1 MIAQRSLN
9 ADPVVELDSVR
20 IVYGMRVIQESM
32 SFSIEPGEFVAVLG
46 PNGAGK
52 STLLKLLL
60 GLIHQQAGKVSV
72 LGHEPHRGSALIGYT
87 PQFRTLETDFAV
99 RGRDVVGFGL
109 DGHRFGPGWP
119 SRRRTALVDKAIAEV
134 HAEAYADA
142 PIGELSG
149 GERQRLLIAQA
160 LLTSPRLLLL
170 DEPLS
175 NLDIARAQEII
186 TLVDR
191 LRRERN
197 IAVLLVT
204 HDVNPLLPY
213 VSRVLYMA
221 GGRSAIGTPKEVI
234 TRATLSELYGSPVD
248 VVEAMGRVF
257 VLGVE
262 I

>member
-1 MIAQRSLN
+1 MITATAETL
-9 ADPVVELDSVR
+9 AAVVELDGVR
-20 IVYGMRVIQESM
+20 ITYGERVIQESM

-60 GLIHQQAGKVSV
+60 GLIRQQAGNVSV
-72 LGHEPHRGSALIGYT
+72 LGREPRRGSALIGYT

-99 RGRDVVGFGL
+99 RGRDIVGFGL

-119 SRRRTALVDKAIAEV
+119 SRKRTALIDKAIAEV
-134 HAEAYADA
+134 RAEAYADA
-142 PIGELSG
+142 PVGELSG

-160 LLTSPRLLLL
+160 LLTGPRLLLL

-204 HDVNPLLPY
+204 HDVNPLLPF
-213 VSRVLYMA
+213 VDRVLYMA
-221 GGRSAIGTPKEVI
+221 GGRSAIGTSKEVI
-234 TRATLSELYGSPVD
+234 TRATLSKLYGSPVD